1 MSPTPRDRWTNGLES
16 SALFNGLAEEIEA
29 ASPCHRMDMHVHS
42 SASEKP
48 VIAAFKSL
56 NCPESYS
63 PPEKV
68 YDLAKS
74 RGMTMV
80 TITDHDTIDGAMT
93 LVERKFEDFIV
104 GQEVTV
110 YFPEDR
116 CKLHV
121 LTWGLTPELHEEIHE
136 YSLRDDVYLFAS
148 WLRDRKIAHSLAH
161 PLYVQNDRLTLW
173 HLERCAL
180 LFKGFERLNGA
191 HSSAHVRTLDRW
203 LDSITPRKVQ
213 QLVNK
218 HKIDA
223 HWSRIWMKAATG
235 GSDDH
240 ALLNVGR
247 TFTEV
252 AHDEANPITSP
263 EEFIDAVMMCKGTVA
278 GDAGH
283 VSLLAHQLMTV
294 GLNWYGEQIHSKLRP
309 RGQKVGAAV
318 ARFSGVSVPE
328 PSTAS
333 LWADTLRN
341 LVTPSRN
348 KPGKGSALLRALSS
362 ELGPLLEEYR
372 DIRACYENPDTPEI
386 GRASCRERV

>member
-1 MSPTPRDRWTNGLES
+1 VCS
-16 SALFNGLAEEIEA
+16 S
-29 ASPCHRMDMHVHS
+29 D
-42 SASEKP
+42 
-48 VIAAFKSL
+48 
-56 NCPESYS
+56 
-63 PPEKV
+63 
-68 YDLAKS
+68 
-74 RGMTMV
+74 
-80 TITDHDTIDGAMT
+80 
-93 LVERKFEDFIV
+93 
-104 GQEVTV
+104 
-110 YFPEDR
+110 
-116 CKLHV
+116 
-121 LTWGLTPELHEEIHE
+121 
-136 YSLRDDVYLFAS
+136 
-148 WLRDRKIAHSLAH
+148 
-161 PLYVQNDRLTLW
+161 
-173 HLERCAL
+173 
-180 LFKGFERLNGA
+180 LNGA

-372 DIRACYENPDTPEI
+372 DIRACYENPDTPEGPAMAQHERMAEFADELIDRLARSMADDGMKAVKSLDQSAIVDAAI
-386 GRASCRERV
+386 GYASLLAFQLPYIFSLSHQNKERRFLQRIERESGVSDDAPVTRDSMRVMLFTDTLGDVNGVSRFIQNMGEQSRDRKSVV